1 MYLGIVYNK
10 LNSSNVQFWLEHLS
24 QSTFVA
30 SYSAAIRQ
38 SGILENSV
46 VKVNN
51 QQELIL
57 ELRPAYAKLILSTQT
72 ELTYLNKPL
81 AFHTPRLIYCHNGLA
96 DDNLAMLAWQAYLA
110 QLYEL
115 QKVNTLKPNLLFSA
129 AKYVAHK
136 EGYREL
142 ILTQKGFM
150 AVKGH
155 KNPQIQPDKK
165 LDFLAY
171 LYDLKGYLKKSYSE
185 IEDCTILGLPKLTVL
200 ATSSG

>member
-24 QSTFVA
+24 QSTFVE

-38 SGILENSV
+38 SGILEKSV
-46 VKVNN
+46 VKVNS

-81 AFHTPRLIYCHNGLA
+81 AFHTPRRIYCHNGLT
-96 DDNLAMLAWQAYLA
+96 DCNLSMLAWKAYLA

-115 QKVNTLKPNLLFSA
+115 QKVNTLKPSLVFST

-155 KNPQIQPDKK
+155 KNPKIQPDKK
-165 LDFLAY
+165 LDFLSY
-171 LYDLKGYLKKSYSE
+171 LYNLKDYLKKSYSE
-185 IEDCTILGLPKLTVL
+185 IENCTILGLPKLTSL
-200 ATSSG
+200 ATASG